1 MTCAIYARVSTS
13 DKGQNPE
20 NQLQEL
26 RRFAAT
32 QGWAVV
38 EEFVDH
44 ESGGNSQRAGFTA
57 MRSLASRHGF
67 DVLLFW
73 SLDRLSREGALK
85 TLETLNE
92 LSSWKVAYRSYT
104 EPYLDSAGV
113 FSEAIIA
120 ILATLAKQERVR
132 IQERVTAGLRRAR
145 AEGKRLGRPPRV
157 FNRGR
162 VLELRERG
170 RSWNAIGKELGIS
183 PTGARRAWRAAQ
195 VPPAENLAAEDHQ
208 K

>member
-44 ESGGNSQRAGFTA
+44 ESGGSSERAGFNA
-57 MRSLASRHGF
+57 MLSLASRHGF

-85 TLETLNE
+85 TLETLNK
-92 LSSWKVAYRSYT
+92 LSTGRVAYRSFT

-120 ILATLAKQERVR
+120 IVAILAKQERVR
-132 IQERVTAGLRRAR
+132 MQERVTAGLRRAR
-145 AEGKRLGRPPRV
+145 AEGKRLGCPHRV
-157 FNRGR
+157 FNRGQ
-162 VLELRERG
+162 VL
-170 RSWNAIGKELGIS
+170 
-183 PTGARRAWRAAQ
+183 
-195 VPPAENLAAEDHQ
+195 
-208 K
+208 

>member
-44 ESGGNSQRAGFTA
+44 ESGGSSQRAGFSA
-57 MRSLASRHGF
+57 MHSLASRHGF

-162 VLELRERG
+162 LLELRKRD
-170 RSWNAIGKELGIS
+170 RPWSAIGKELGIS
-183 PTGARRAWRAAQ
+183 PTSARRAWLAAQ
-195 VPPAENLAAEDHQ
+195 VPPTENPVPEQEA